1 MLIVGL
7 TLAANAS
14 TLAGRVAALPGLA
27 IPPSSGV
34 ALPTNADS
42 EAAIA
47 QTVIGGPGS
56 DLNRSTSRLSSAC
69 SAIELPARHERPNGP
84 QSTAA
89 KTPRPCARE
98 DIQHTHHSRRTLAI
112 LLKEVQRKVLQ
123 LKVPA
128 VDEKKSCRCDPS
140 PHEGAEQ
147 CSKRGPFRK
156 STDTIFIFKR
166 WAVVRGRE
174 PHRYC
179 VQDITCPAIL
189 FH

>member
-34 ALPTNADS
+34 ALPTNEDS

-84 QSTAA
+84 PSTAA
-89 KTPRPCARE
+89 KRPA
-98 DIQHTHHSRRTLAI
+98 L
-112 LLKEVQRKVLQ
+112 
-123 LKVPA
+123 VPGRI
-128 VDEKKSCRCDPS
+128 S
-140 PHEGAEQ
+140 
-147 CSKRGPFRK
+147 
-156 STDTIFIFKR
+156 STRII
-166 WAVVRGRE
+166 AGVRS
-174 PHRYC
+174 
-179 VQDITCPAIL
+179 Q
-189 FH
+189 FS